1 MGKTVVKNKLKTSSW
16 LTILILVLVC
26 ILMAGLVYLWR
37 NNLATLGTFP
47 WLAVASLLPAV
58 LVLNHGIYLQW
69 QPRSLSL
76 SSSGEKDL
84 DGMKLSQLQ
93 RLFDQ
98 EYRGYAIAISYY
110 IPTFALAVAGFV
122 SALMVFDPQSA
133 LGNIEKLIR
142 IASEDGTLLLSDSL
156 IEGIRFGTLGAYV
169 YVLMTI
175 AERTFRRDIS
185 PGLAQWSASQLIL
198 GPILGGVAAA
208 TLANGTSLSLFTQ
221 QILFFVA
228 GMAPRQF
235 VAVAADTATRFWS
248 KGETPVVNSVSLRLI
263 GGITA
268 RVEERLFEE
277 GIEDAHQLAMANPV
291 RLNRDTPYELRQITN
306 WIDQAI
312 LYSTVPENAPLLQ
325 KEGVTGAMDLA
336 SYAKTQAAIITAPSG
351 NEKTRLQQL
360 AEAVHMTA
368 ETLKDVVLR
377 LSQDQQVILVR
388 GLYQSDQFNDDNG
401 SWTS

>member
-1 MGKTVVKNKLKTSSW
+1 
-16 LTILILVLVC
+16 
-26 ILMAGLVYLWR
+26 MAGLIWLWS
-37 NNLATLGTFP
+37 NNLSTLGTFP

-76 SSSGEKDL
+76 SSSCKSDL
-84 DGMKLSQLQ
+84 GGMDMDHLQ

-133 LGNIEKLIR
+133 LGNIENSIR
-142 IASEDGTLLLSDSL
+142 EALTPKSDDGAILLTESL
-156 IEGIRFGTLGAYV
+156 IDGIRFGTLGAYV

-185 PGLAQWSASQLIL
+185 PGLAQWSASQLIV

-208 TLANGTSLSLFTQ
+208 TLANGTNLSLFTQ

-235 VAVAADTATRFWS
+235 VSVAADTATRFWS
-248 KGETPVVNSVSLRLI
+248 KSETPVVNSVSLRLI

-312 LYSTVPENAPLLQ
+312 LYSTVPESASLLQ

-336 SYAKTQAAIITAPSG
+336 SYAKTQSAAIENPTG
-351 NEKTRLQQL
+351 NDKTRLQQL
-360 AEAVHMTA
+360 ADAVHMSA
-368 ETLKDVVLR
+368 ESLKDVVLR

-388 GLYQSDQFNDDNG
+388 ALYQSDQVNKDNG
-401 SWTS
+401 TWTS

>member
-1 MGKTVVKNKLKTSSW
+1 MGRIVFTSKLKPSSW
-16 LTILILVLVC
+16 LTILILIIVC
-26 ILMAGLVYLWR
+26 ILMAGLIWLWSQYLF
-37 NNLATLGTFP
+37 TLGTFP

-69 QPRSLSL
+69 QPNSLSL
-76 SSSGEKDL
+76 SSNSEQNDLGGMEKDH
-84 DGMKLSQLQ
+84 LQ

-122 SALMVFDPQSA
+122 SALMVFDPQAA
-133 LGNIEKLIR
+133 LGCIEKLIKC
-142 IASEDGTLLLSDSL
+142 ASEDGSLVLSDSL
-156 IEGIRFGTLGAYV
+156 IEGVRFGTLGAYV

-185 PGLAQWSASQLIL
+185 PGLTQWSASQLIL

-208 TLANGTSLSLFTQ
+208 TIADSSNLSLFTQ
-221 QILFFVA
+221 QVLYFVV

-235 VAVAADTATRFWS
+235 VSVATDTATRFWS
-248 KGETPVVNSVSLRLI
+248 KGDAPVANYVSLRLI

-268 RVEERLFEE
+268 RVEERMFEE

-312 LYSTVPENAPLLQ
+312 LYSTVPESASLLQ
-325 KEGVTGAMDLA
+325 KEGVTGAIDLA
-336 SYAKTQAAIITAPSG
+336 SYAKSDLNAKDPASS
-351 NEKTRLQQL
+351 EKTRLQDL
-360 AEAVHMTA
+360 AEAVHMKP
-368 ETLKDVVLR
+368 ESLRDVILR
-377 LSQDQQVILVR
+377 LSMDQQVILVR
-388 GLYQSDQFNDDNG
+388 ALYQSDQVNRDT
-401 SWTS
+401 STWTN

>member
-1 MGKTVVKNKLKTSSW
+1 MATVKLKSSSY
-16 LTILILVLVC
+16 LVIVILIIICL
-26 ILMAGLVYLWR
+26 LMAGLIYAWINSLK
-37 NNLATLGTFP
+37 TLGTFP

-69 QPRSLSL
+69 QPRLLSL
-76 SSSGEKDL
+76 STDSKKDL
-84 DGMKLSQLQ
+84 NGITLEQLQ

-98 EYRGYAIAISYY
+98 EYRGYAIVISYY
-110 IPTFALAVAGFV
+110 IPTFALAVTGFV
-122 SALMVFDPQSA
+122 SALMVFDPQTA
-133 LGNIEKLIR
+133 LGIIEGAIRDNKLLLPTPEGI
-142 IASEDGTLLLSDSL
+142 LLSDSL

-198 GPILGGVAAA
+198 GPILGGVASA
-208 TLANGTSLSLFTQ
+208 TIATGTNLSLFTQ
-221 QILFFVA
+221 QILYFVV

-235 VAVAADTATRFWS
+235 VSVAADTATRFWS
-248 KGETPVVNSVSLRLI
+248 KNDTAVVNSISLRLI

-312 LYSTVPENAPLLQ
+312 LFSTVPESASLLQ
-325 KEGVTGAMDLA
+325 KEGITGAIDLA
-336 SYAKTQAAIITAPSG
+336 TYAKTQQAMITDEAGNQKPRLELLANSVHMSAPSL
-351 NEKTRLQQL
+351 N
-360 AEAVHMTA
+360 
-368 ETLKDVVLR
+368 DVVTR

-388 GLYQSDQFNDDNG
+388 ALYQSDQVNDDNG
-401 SWTS
+401 SWMS